1 MHARRRPLN
10 LALAAALLLS
20 SAPAL
25 APRAAAQDAPKPQ
38 PNAPK
43 SQAASA
49 ATPDLAARLAA
60 VEKAVEEKRQQLGIP
75 GLSLVIVKDDRV
87 VYMKGLGH
95 KDFERKVPVTPD
107 TLFAIGS
114 SSKAFTAMLVA
125 MAADAGK
132 LSLEDSPKKFLPY
145 FNLQDPEA
153 DAKITVRDLLSHS
166 SGLNRTDLAWASGAL
181 DREEVIRVAARARP
195 TAKLREKFQ
204 YQNVMYAAAG
214 EIVGRV
220 EGSTWEK
227 LVAERIFKPLGMKG
241 SNTSVPEMQR
251 ARDFSFGYVYEDATK
266 ETRRVP
272 TRDLPQIAPAGAI
285 NSSARDM
292 AQWLRL
298 MLGGGSFE
306 GKRLVS
312 EKGFEELLKPQMKV
326 GATVSYGLGW
336 FLRDW
341 RGHKVVEHGGNI
353 DGFNAQ
359 VAMMPDQ
366 RLGFVMLTNVSA
378 SPLPASTMQTVW
390 SNLVGDPDAPKQP
403 PPSAAAA
410 AVPAA
415 DPAAKIENEVGN
427 YLFAEA
433 GFTVSVALKDGQLT
447 MAVPGQPTYTLRP
460 AGGRRYRLSEV
471 EGFYATFR
479 PAQGNPQETEIYLE
493 QPQGNYTLR
502 KVKAADAATAGA
514 SGASA
519 EYAGPLK
526 EVVGLYEPQKPGPDV
541 EVAVRDGRVFL
552 VVPGQPPYPLAERS
566 KDVLGSSALPESYS
580 VVVRRDEAG
589 RVAGLTLRQP
599 GAETAFD
606 RAAQLKT
613 TMTVDELIGKSVE
626 AVGGEAALRRHRT
639 VRVLADVE
647 LLHQGVGGEAV
658 IVARA
663 PNSYAQEVTLRA
675 LGKKIGS
682 FREFFDGA
690 EGGDEGS
697 FLPYNPKTGTE
708 LEDVRVAA
716 DFYAPLN
723 WKTLF
728 RTAEIKKM
736 SKVGGEDAYVVVFTP
751 EKGSPVTQ
759 YISAKTFLP
768 LRQDTLA
775 TSDTVSMPVTETYS
789 DYRSVDGVMI
799 PFTRVSNSQ
808 SMGDTVL
815 KVREVVF
822 DVPVPEEAFRRK
834 IAGK

>member
-10 LALAAALLLS
+10 FALAAALLLT

-25 APRAAAQDAPKPQ
+25 APRAAAQDAPK
-38 PNAPK
+38 A
-43 SQAASA
+43 QAAPA
-49 ATPDLAARLAA
+49 APADLEARLAA
-60 VEKAVEEKRQQLGIP
+60 VEKAVEEKRQALGIP

-87 VYMKGLGH
+87 VYMKGLGY
-95 KDFERKVPVTPD
+95 KDFERKAPVTPD

-114 SSKAFTAMLVA
+114 SSKAFTAMLLA
-125 MAADAGK
+125 MATDEGK

-145 FNLQDPEA
+145 FKLQDPEA
-153 DAKITVRDLLSHS
+153 DARITLRDLLSHG
-166 SGLNRTDLAWASGAL
+166 SGLNRTDLAWVSGAL
-181 DREEVIRVAARARP
+181 NREEVIRVAAQAKP

-214 EIVGRV
+214 EIVGKV

-227 LVAERIFKPLGMKG
+227 LIAERIFKPLGMKG

-251 ARDFSFGYVYEDATK
+251 ARDYSFGYVYEEATK
-266 ETRRVP
+266 ETRRLP

-298 MLGGGSFE
+298 MLGGGTF
-306 GKRLVS
+306 GGRRLVS
-312 EKGFEELLKPQMKV
+312 EKGFGELLKPQMKV
-326 GATVSYGLGW
+326 NASGSVSYGLGW

-359 VAMMPDQ
+359 VALMPDQ
-366 RLGFVMLTNVSA
+366 RLGFVVLTNVSA
-378 SPLPASTMQTVW
+378 SALPASTMNTVW
-390 SNLVGDPDAPKQP
+390 TNLVGDPNAP
-403 PPSAAAA
+403 PPSSPAAAA
-410 AVPAA
+410 AA
-415 DPAAKIENEVGN
+415 DPAAKIENEVGD
-427 YLFAEA
+427 YLLAA
-433 GFTVSVALKDGQLT
+433 ANMKFTVAVREGKLT
-447 MAVPGQPTYTLRP
+447 MSVPGQPTYTLEP
-460 AGGRRYRLSEV
+460 AGGRRYRLAGL
-471 EGFYATFR
+471 EGFFATFR
-479 PAQGNPQETEIYLE
+479 PAKDNPQETEVYLE
-493 QPQGNYTLR
+493 QPQGDYVLK
-502 KVKAADAATAGA
+502 KVKAADATTAGA

-541 EVAVRDGRVFL
+541 EVVVRDGKVML
-552 VVPGQPPYPLAERS
+552 VVPGQPPYPLVERS
-566 KDVLGSSALPESYS
+566 KDVLGSSALPDTFS

-599 GAETAFD
+599 GAETAFN
-606 RAAQLKT
+606 RAAEFMPALS
-613 TMTVDELIGKSVE
+613 VDELMAKAVE

-639 VRVLADVE
+639 LRITADVD
-647 LLHQGVGGEAV
+647 LLHQGVSGEAL
-658 IVARA
+658 ILARA
-663 PNSYAQEVTLRA
+663 PNAYAQEVSLKA
-675 LGKKIGS
+675 LGKKLGS
-682 FREFFDGA
+682 FHEFFDGA

-697 FLPYNPKTGTE
+697 FFPFNPKTGKE
-708 LEDVRVAA
+708 LDEARIAS

-728 RTAEIKKM
+728 KTAEIKKLA
-736 SKVGGEDAYVVVFTP
+736 KVGGEDAYVVVFTP

-775 TSDTVSMPVTETYS
+775 TSDTMSLPVTETYS

-799 PFTRVSNSQ
+799 PFLRVQNSQ
-808 SMGDTVL
+808 TMGDTVL
-815 KVREVVF
+815 KIREAVF
-822 DVPVPEEAFRRK
+822 DAPVAEEAFRRK
-834 IAGK
+834 TAGK